1 MKIIGAIDNSL
12 NSPGVVKF
20 ICDDQYNIE
29 KVLYLGFDDR
39 VKVADKN
46 LIQWKKSQFNNN
58 IGQILFMTKR
68 IDNFLKDCE
77 YVALE
82 DFAFGGTGRLTDL
95 AESVG
100 MIKASL
106 YARQIPLRMYN
117 VFVIKKFALGKAS
130 NDKDLMVYKFIDT
143 YKNKIKSDLSKI
155 DDNTLFKNPY
165 NDIIDAF
172 FICLLLKH
180 ELMIRA
186 GIKKVENYDPKRR
199 EVFVEEKKEPKKKKV
214 AKPDDPKKKKVK
226 VKISILDKPF
236 IKGDDNEIQYI
247 GN

>member
-29 KVLYLGFDDR
+29 NILYLGFDDR
-39 VKVADKN
+39 AKVTDKN
-46 LIQWKKSQFNNN
+46 LIQWKKSQFNHN
-58 IGQILFMTKR
+58 IGQISFMTRK
-68 IDNFLKDCE
+68 IDDFLKDCD

-82 DFAFGGTGRLTDL
+82 DFAFAGVGRLTDL

-100 MIKASL
+100 MIKSAL
-106 YARQIPLRMYN
+106 YKRQIPMRMYN
-117 VFVIKKFALGKAS
+117 IFVIKKFALGKAS
-130 NDKDLMVYKFIDT
+130 TDKDLMVYKFIDS
-143 YKNKIKSDLSKI
+143 YKNKLKSDLSKI
-155 DDNTLFKNPY
+155 DDNSLFKNPY

-186 GIKKVENYDPKRR
+186 GIKTLDNYDPKRR
-199 EVFVEEKKEPKKKKV
+199 EVFEGEKPTVKKV
-214 AKPDDPKKKKVK
+214 KVLKPDEKKKKVK

-236 IKGDDNEIQYI
+236 IVGDDNEIKYI
-247 GN
+247 SNR